1 MRLRQIL
8 FGFLLFIC
16 SMLSYSHVACAGSYS
31 YYLGQL
37 YTYYG
42 MIGYSPQNINIVGF
56 NDTQGFSKILPADVL
71 ISGSGQWLNAYLNYT
86 LPDDGSYWRAQ
97 GNVVI
102 MSSNGSSPEGGV
114 SSSYLIYKIDTA
126 NSTPGSFSGYSPRTA
141 TASANTAATS
151 ASNAYSAANAAR
163 SSADSAAVNAS
174 NAYQAASSASAYTWD
189 AVTSKSAATLS
200 REARDQGQSA
210 NNKLDLISASITSI
224 EKNMGGDVTPPLVR
238 VRTATG
244 ATATSGSSIQAV
256 LDISDNAS
264 SSFTYSLD
272 NVTYTPLPAS
282 RVIFLPVA
290 TPGPNN
296 IQVSVKDE
304 AGNTGAASITIR
316 RL

>member
-1 MRLRQIL
+1 M
-8 FGFLLFIC
+8 
-16 SMLSYSHVACAGSYS
+16 
-31 YYLGQL
+31 
-37 YTYYG
+37 
-42 MIGYSPQNINIVGF
+42 
-56 NDTQGFSKILPADVL
+56 PADVS

-86 LPDDGSYWRAQ
+86 LPDDGSYWRVQ

-114 SSSYLIYKIDTA
+114 SYSYIISKIDTA

-141 TASANTAATS
+141 TVSANTAAIN
-151 ASNAYSAANAAR
+151 ASNAHNAANAAK
-163 SSADSAAVNAS
+163 SSADTAAINAS
-174 NAYQAASSASAYTWD
+174 NAYQAASSASTYTWD
-189 AVTSKSAATLS
+189 TVTSKSAATLS
-200 REARDQGQSA
+200 REARDQAQTA
-210 NNKLDLISASITSI
+210 NNKLDLISASITNI

-256 LDISDNAS
+256 LDVSDNVS

-272 NVTYTPLPAS
+272 NVSYAPVPSS

-290 TPGPNN
+290 APGPNI

-304 AGNTGAASITIR
+304 AGNMGAASITIR
-316 RL
+316 KL